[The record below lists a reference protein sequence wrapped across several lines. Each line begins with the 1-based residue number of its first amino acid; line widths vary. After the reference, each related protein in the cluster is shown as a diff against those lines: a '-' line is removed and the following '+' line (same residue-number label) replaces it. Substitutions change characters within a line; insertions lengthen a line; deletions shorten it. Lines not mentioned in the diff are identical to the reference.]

1 MPLRCADP
9 LNADPDIYNEA
20 DPVSGM
26 ASMPRNMTGMAMK
39 MAAAGY
45 QTHMFG
51 KWDVGMATP
60 DHTPHGRGYMT
71 AMHYFHHANDYYTS
85 VTGDCRGTGVVDL
98 WQTNIDRPNFQGPA
112 HMYNNTCTN
121 GPQCPLHSD
130 SSCVEGLCSARGSRG
145 DHVYGGCKP
154 PILLRRPRLI
164 VKP

>member
-1 MPLRCADP
+1 MDRQYVYKYCSPTRTAIQSGRNPYHVSECAVNSVLGRTLMPLCCADP

-71 AMHYFHHANDYYTS
+71 AMTS
-85 VTGDCRGTGVVDL
+85 
-98 WQTNIDRPNFQGPA
+98 A
-112 HMYNNTCTN
+112 
-121 GPQCPLHSD
+121 
-130 SSCVEGLCSARGSRG
+130 
-145 DHVYGGCKP
+145 
-154 PILLRRPRLI
+154 
-164 VKP
+164 